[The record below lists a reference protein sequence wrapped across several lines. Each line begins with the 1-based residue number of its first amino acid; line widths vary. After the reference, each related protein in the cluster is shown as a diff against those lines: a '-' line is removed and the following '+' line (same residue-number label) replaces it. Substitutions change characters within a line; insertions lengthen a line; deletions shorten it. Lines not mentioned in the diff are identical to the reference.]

1 MSELGEGMPISY
13 GRWQSYPWKNE
24 LALQE
29 ERVRIHFDEMLSDE
43 FEGEHSPMDM
53 LDRALVLAAFAMRRV
68 FEKRLVTDKLRSEEI
83 DVRIFKAR
91 PTPDFRQPFIGETG
105 GGAFRNYD
113 FEKAASKSLKI
124 NDVANEIIHSSQ
136 IMVIHDEDDIP
147 AGLLIAS
154 DWNLKDRVLHFT
166 IEEFSAM
173 VRRVLDDRVRMES
186 EEWDPET
193 GNVKAVRL

>member
-1 MSELGEGMPISY
+1 MTISY

-29 ERVRIHFDEMLSDE
+29 QRLRIHLAEMLSDE
-43 FEGEHSPMDM
+43 FEGEHSPWDM
-53 LDRALVLAAFAMRRV
+53 LDRALVLAAFATRRM
-68 FEKRLVTDKLRSEEI
+68 FEKRLVTDKLAAEKI
-83 DVRIFKAR
+83 KVRIFKAR
-91 PTPDFRQPFIGETG
+91 RLASFRPPFIGESG

-113 FEKAASKSLKI
+113 LERTGGKSMRI

-136 IMVIHDEDDIP
+136 IMVVHHEEKIP

-173 VRRVLDDRVRMES
+173 VRRVLDDRVKMQS
-186 EEWDPET
+186 EEWDSET
-193 GNVKAVRL
+193 GEVKAVRL